1 MRQALSVTSFTPCY
15 AIIFAAPH
23 HETPNMA
30 VDKPP
35 PAQPVHASSAP
46 LQGAPPPHQ
55 QAPPQVVYVDRP
67 QPPPQQVVY
76 ASQPPPQVV
85 YVERPVAYAPSPGG
99 AFIRGAIVGSAL
111 RGSRMQ
117 RRRRC

>member
-1 MRQALSVTSFTPCY
+1 
-15 AIIFAAPH
+15 
-23 HETPNMA
+23 MA
-30 VDKPP
+30 DSKAP

-46 LQGAPPPHQ
+46 LQGAPPPQ
-55 QAPPQVVYVDRP
+55 QQVPPQVVYVDRP

-76 ASQPPPQVV
+76 AAQPPPQVV
-85 YVERPVAYAPSPGG
+85 YVERPTAYAPSPGG

>member
-1 MRQALSVTSFTPCY
+1 MNA
-15 AIIFAAPH
+15 
-23 HETPNMA
+23 E
-30 VDKPP
+30 KPL

-46 LQGAPPPHQ
+46 LQAAPPPQQ
-55 QAPPQVVYVDRP
+55 QAPPQVVYVERP

-76 ASQPPPQVV
+76 AAQPPPQVV
-85 YVERPVAYAPSPGG
+85 YVERPPMSYAPSPGG

>member
-1 MRQALSVTSFTPCY
+1 M
-15 AIIFAAPH
+15 AA
-23 HETPNMA
+23 E
-30 VDKPP
+30 KPSGT
-35 PAQPVHASSAP
+35 QPLHASSAP
-46 LQGAPPPHQ
+46 QHGAPPPQQ

-76 ASQPPPQVV
+76 ASQAPPQVV
-85 YVERPVAYAPSPGG
+85 YVERPVAFAPSPGG

>member
-1 MRQALSVTSFTPCY
+1 VRHIFHCSPQPCY
-15 AIIFAAPH
+15 AIIFAAPNH
-23 HETPNMA
+23 VTSDMA
-30 VDKPP
+30 VGKPP
-35 PAQPVHASSAP
+35 PAQPVHAGSTP
-46 LQGAPPPHQ
+46 LQGAPNPQQ

-76 ASQPPPQVV
+76 AAQPPPQVV
-85 YVERPVAYAPSPGG
+85 YVERPPVACAPSPGG